1 MRAVAA
7 SAIIIAPTAPPTAP
21 IPTPL
26 AGHSPNPHPHSP
38 PSPQPQPPQPPR
50 PLFTLHPPPLTPIA
64 TSTLGRCAL
73 LQDAVL
79 AAVRATAEANHVLA
93 AHALARWRHATNPLM
108 VALLRWRRAVVHP
121 SQLLAAAAAR
131 SDVAGLRRGLRAL
144 CHCRSA
150 AAFALAASAANAA
163 ARVHSGAA
171 SQLAVLRRWALE
183 SAALR
188 RRRGVRRTL
197 GLGRVASRLAAWRC
211 ACSQLQ
217 QRALVCATVAQ
228 RRAQRAAAHG
238 FAVWAG
244 RWSAEHT
251 GPRLMSQKSLA
262 RRTLAAWWAHV
273 LARLCCENTMQ
284 RVAATWQPAAAKRR
298 GLLAAWWHAERRR
311 RERAARAA
319 RARQS
324 EMQNLAMLALAVER
338 WLWPRRRAER
348 LAALR
353 LRVRSRLAFAAL
365 HRPAAVQHARRRLET
380 LARLRLQ
387 RRCFGG
393 LRGFA
398 SVERRYRRLLRPLQG
413 LPEAAVQHE
422 HARPSRPPLSPSKQG
437 PSEPRSRAFMAG
449 VRKQKA
455 LEITEELARRAEQT
469 GDAYEELL
477 AEGARHGDNDDCRRA
492 AMSYR
497 EAIAL
502 RPNKPE
508 AYLTLGG
515 VLASSGHQVE
525 AAQRFLEAKELL
537 PAGSALWA
545 VATTSAFESL
555 RLKANSE
562 TPKPEWWNDKG
573 LKALSTRVIRAAPNG
588 QTANHMRAM
597 VLTGNCAGAWEA
609 GPRSAAELKEAAT
622 HLEQAAALCIA
633 PAMKAEYTRL
643 GGQVLRQA
651 GAMSTLNGKTIW

>member
-7 SAIIIAPTAPPTAP
+7 SAIT
-21 IPTPL
+21 
-26 AGHSPNPHPHSP
+26 
-38 PSPQPQPPQPPR
+38 SPQQPQPSPPQPPPPQPPPPQPPHPQPPH
-50 PLFTLHPPPLTPIA
+50 PLFTLHPSPPTPIP

-79 AAVRATAEANHVLA
+79 AAVRATAQANHVLA
-93 AHALARWRHATNPLM
+93 AHALARWRHATNPL
-108 VALLRWRRAVVHP
+108 VAALLRWRRAAVHP

-131 SDVAGLRRGLRAL
+131 SDVSGLRRGLRAL
-144 CHCRSA
+144 SRRRSA
-150 AAFALAASAANAA
+150 AAFAVAAAAANAA

-188 RRRGVRRTL
+188 LRRGVRRTL
-197 GLGRVASRLAAWRC
+197 GLGRMASRLAAWRC

-217 QRALVCATVAQ
+217 QQALVCATVAQ
-228 RRAQRAAAHG
+228 RRARGAAARG
-238 FAVWAG
+238 FALWAG
-244 RWSAEHT
+244 RWGAEHV
-251 GPRLMSQKSLA
+251 GPRLMSGKSLA

-273 LARLCCENTMQ
+273 LARLCCENTML
-284 RVAATWQPAAAKRR
+284 RVAATWQLAAAKRR
-298 GLLAAWWHAERRR
+298 WLLAAWWHAERRR
-311 RERAARAA
+311 RERATRAA

-324 EMQNLAMLALAVER
+324 EMQNLATLALALER

-353 LRVRSRLAFAAL
+353 LRMRCRHAFAAL

-393 LRGFA
+393 LHGFA

-413 LPEAAVQHE
+413 LPESAVQHE
-422 HARPSRPPLSPSKQG
+422 HARPSRLPLSPSKQG

-469 GDAYEELL
+469 GDAYEKLL
-477 AEGARHGDNDDCRRA
+477 AEGAHHGDNDDCRRA

-562 TPKPEWWNDKG
+562 APKPEWWNDKG
-573 LKALSTRVIRAAPNG
+573 LKALSVRVVRAAPNG

-597 VLTGNCAGAWEA
+597 VLTGNCAGAWEV
-609 GPRSAAELKEAAT
+609 GTRSAAELKEAAT

-643 GGQVLRQA
+643 GCQALRQA
-651 GAMSTLNGKTIW
+651 GAMSTHNGRT

>member
-7 SAIIIAPTAPPTAP
+7 SATILAPTATPTAP
-21 IPTPL
+21 IPTTLTATAPTPT
-26 AGHSPNPHPHSP
+26 GPTPHPP
-38 PSPQPQPPQPPR
+38 L
-50 PLFTLHPPPLTPIA
+50 PLFTLPPPPLTPIA

-93 AHALARWRHATNPLM
+93 AHALARWRHTTNPL
-108 VALLRWRRAVVHP
+108 VAALLRWRRAAVRP
-121 SQLLAAAAAR
+121 SQLLAAAVAR
-131 SDVAGLRRGLRAL
+131 SDVGSLRRGLRAL
-144 CHCRSA
+144 GHCRA
-150 AAFALAASAANAA
+150 AAASAVAAIATNAA

-171 SQLAVLRRWALE
+171 SQLAALRRWALE

-188 RRRGVRRTL
+188 RRRCVRRAL
-197 GLGRVASRLAAWRC
+197 GLGRMASRLAAWRC

-228 RRAQRAAAHG
+228 RQARRAAAHG

-244 RWSAEHT
+244 RWGAEHA
-251 GPRLMSQKSLA
+251 GPRLVSRESLA
-262 RRTLAAWWAHV
+262 RRTLAAWWAYV
-273 LARLCCENTMQ
+273 LARLCCENTML
-284 RVAATWQPAAAKRR
+284 RVAATWQLAAAKRR
-298 GLLAAWWHAERRR
+298 GLLAAWWHAEHRW

-319 RARQS
+319 RARQN
-324 EMQNLAMLALAVER
+324 EMQHLATLALALER
-338 WLWPRRRAER
+338 WLWPRWRAER

-353 LRVRSRLAFAAL
+353 LRMCCRHAFTAL

-413 LPEAAVQHE
+413 LPESAVQHE
-422 HARPSRPPLSPSKQG
+422 HARPSRLPLSPSKQG
-437 PSEPRSRAFMAG
+437 PSEPRSRAFVAG

-455 LEITEELARRAEQT
+455 LEIAEELARRAEQA

-477 AEGARHGDNDDCRRA
+477 AEGARHGGNDDNRRA

-555 RLKANSE
+555 RLKANGE

-573 LKALSTRVIRAAPNG
+573 LKALSARVVRAAPNG

-597 VLTGNCAGAWEA
+597 VLTGHCAGAWEV
-609 GPRSAAELKEAAT
+609 GLRSAAELKEAAT

-651 GAMSTLNGKTIW
+651 DAMSTRNGRT